1 MNLMTRRR
9 FLIITGTSALVAPR
23 AARAQP
29 TGRARTIGILASA
42 ASRVL
47 AFEEG
52 LRELGWVEGNT
63 VRFERRLGV
72 DYREYLRLA
81 KELVRVPID
90 VIFVGNAPA
99 VRAAR
104 EATSTIPIVMVT
116 GDPVSSGFVASLARP
131 SANVTGLAIMHTE
144 LSGKRLEI
152 LAQALPTARR
162 IAVLANPENPSTPAM
177 LDATERS
184 ASALGI
190 RLLRFE
196 AAAPEKAASA
206 LAAAAREHADALV
219 VLGDPMFFSN
229 RRRLVEAATQ
239 HRLPSMWEWREYVE
253 AGGLLAYGP
262 LLDDLYRRAA
272 TYVDKILKG
281 AKPADLPVEQPTT
294 FELVINMKTAKALG
308 LTIPQSLRL
317 RADQLIE

>member
-1 MNLMTRRR
+1 MTRRR
-9 FLIITGTSALVAPR
+9 FLVITGTAALVVPP

-29 TGRARTIGILASA
+29 AGRARTIGILASS
-42 ASRVL
+42 ASRVRTL
-47 AFEEG
+47 EEG
-52 LRELGWVEGNT
+52 LRELGWVEGTT
-63 VRFERRLGV
+63 VKFERRFGV
-72 DYREYLRLA
+72 EYRDYLRLA
-81 KELVRVPID
+81 KELVRIPVD

-104 EATSTIPIVMVT
+104 EATSTIPIVTVT
-116 GDPVSSGFVASLARP
+116 GDPVSAGFVVSLARP
-131 SANVTGLAIMHTE
+131 GANVTGLAIMHTE
-144 LSGKRLEI
+144 LSAKRLEI
-152 LAQALPTARR
+152 LAQALPAARR
-162 IAVLANPENPSTPAM
+162 IAVLANPNNPSTPAM
-177 LDATERS
+177 LDATETS
-184 ASALGI
+184 AGALGV

-196 AAAPEKAASA
+196 AAAPEQAASA
-206 LAAAAREHADALV
+206 LAAAARERADALA
-219 VLGDPMFFSN
+219 VLADPMFFSN

-281 AKPADLPVEQPTT
+281 AKPADLPVEQPRK
-294 FELVINMKTAKALG
+294 FELVINMKTAKAFG
-308 LTIPQSLRL
+308 LTIPQSLRA

>member
-1 MNLMTRRR
+1 MNVVTRRR
-9 FLIITGTSALVAPR
+9 LLVITGVATLVAPR
-23 AARAQP
+23 ATRAQP
-29 TGRARTIGILASA
+29 AGRARTIGILASST
-42 ASRVL
+42 SRVRAL
-47 AFEEG
+47 EEG

-63 VRFERRLGV
+63 VKFERRLGV
-72 DYREYLRLA
+72 DYGGLSRLA
-81 KELVRVPID
+81 KELVRVPVD

-116 GDPVSSGFVASLARP
+116 GDPVSAGFVASLGRP
-131 SANVTGLAIMHTE
+131 GANVTGLAIMHTE

-152 LAQALPTARR
+152 LTQALPTARR

-184 ASALGI
+184 ASALGV

-196 AAAPEKAASA
+196 AAAPEKAARA
-206 LAAAAREHADALV
+206 LAAAARERADALV
-219 VLGDPMFFSN
+219 VLADPMFFSN

-281 AKPADLPVEQPTT
+281 ARPADLPVEQPTK
-294 FELVINMKTAKALG
+294 FDLVINMKTAKALG
-308 LTIPQSLRL
+308 LTIPQSLLL
-317 RADQLIE
+317 RADRVIE